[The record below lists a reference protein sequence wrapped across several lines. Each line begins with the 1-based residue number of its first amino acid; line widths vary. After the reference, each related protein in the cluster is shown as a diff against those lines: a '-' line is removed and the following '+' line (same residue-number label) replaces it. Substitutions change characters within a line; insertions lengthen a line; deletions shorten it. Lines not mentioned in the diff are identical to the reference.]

1 MQHFITQAFSGI
13 TVRDC
18 LLHQTGL
25 DPIDRKTITN
35 EAPLK
40 KLVENVFDE
49 IGDFIPV
56 KEGIFVVVIKILYS
70 VKNIINNFIF

>member
-1 MQHFITQAFSGI
+1 M
-13 TVRDC
+13 
-18 LLHQTGL
+18 HQTGL

>member
-1 MQHFITQAFSGI
+1 M
-13 TVRDC
+13 
-18 LLHQTGL
+18 HQTGL

-70 VKNIINNFIF
+70 VKNIIKNFIF